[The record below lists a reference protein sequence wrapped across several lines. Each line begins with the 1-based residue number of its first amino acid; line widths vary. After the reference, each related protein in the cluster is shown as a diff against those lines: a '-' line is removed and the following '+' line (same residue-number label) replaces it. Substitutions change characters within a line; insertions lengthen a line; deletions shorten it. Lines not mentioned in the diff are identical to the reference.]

1 MSNDGALDMALDEV
15 IVSNKSNRRGGRRGP
30 SGGIQQT
37 RQRWSIQNQK
47 HSLLGTLIKVQNG
60 DEKTLQGVPRVKGEL
75 NHLIVSNLHYQ
86 VSEKDLYELFGQIGK
101 VRKAFIHLGPTG
113 KSTGVADVIFD
124 NSRDADRAL
133 TTYNNIELD
142 HRPMRIA
149 YATNPAVLTA
159 LAQQPRSQHRNAAP
173 RGNTAR
179 GGRGGRGRG
188 GSRRSEGQTKKSQ
201 EELDAE
207 MDSYMQAPPSEDTAM
222 ES

>member
-1 MSNDGALDMALDEV
+1 MWASTF
-15 IVSNKSNRRGGRRGP
+15 
-30 SGGIQQT
+30 T
-37 RQRWSIQNQK
+37 RFPIIL
-47 HSLLGTLIKVQNG
+47 HPT
-60 DEKTLQGVPRVKGEL
+60 DPPGVLK
-75 NHLIVSNLHYQ
+75 
-86 VSEKDLYELFGQIGK
+86 ELFGQIGK

-124 NSRDADRAL
+124 NNRDADRAL

-142 HRPMRIA
+142 RTFPLPFLLRMSTLLFPPLIFEFYMIDRPMRIA

-173 RGNTAR
+173 RGNNAR

-188 GSRRSEGQTKKSQ
+188 GGRRSEGQPKKSQ

-207 MDSYMQAPPSEDTAM
+207 MDSYMQAPPVCIVKSLDSVKKKCMLINFSIFSRRTQPWSLKAFI
-222 ES
+222 SF